1 MVLAVVLTVLLQL
14 LLAGQLHADEKC
26 KVDDKVKFL
35 LKNMND
41 ETVKLEVDCV
51 TGVGECDDL
60 GKQLKLHA
68 KDAVRAGK
76 LQL

>member
-1 MVLAVVLTVLLQL
+1 MKHLRFLIFFSNSIFLQ
-14 LLAGQLHADEKC
+14 
-26 KVDDKVKFL
+26 VKFL

-60 GKQLKLHA
+60 GKPVLKI
-68 KDAVRAGK
+68 RYYIK
-76 LQL
+76 LDLIVPECGQCDDIQ